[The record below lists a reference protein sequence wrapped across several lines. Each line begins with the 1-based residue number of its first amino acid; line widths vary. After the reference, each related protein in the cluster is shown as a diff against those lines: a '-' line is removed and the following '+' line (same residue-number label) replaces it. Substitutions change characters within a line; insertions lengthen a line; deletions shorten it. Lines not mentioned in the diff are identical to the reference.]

1 MNQPPRVRSSRL
13 AAMGVITIAAVMGL
27 PMLQPAPRSA
37 PVVIEAGTPS
47 PLVTLGD
54 YLVHR
59 RQTTSG
65 PFSAETFATQSGRI
79 IPFTVSGMIPAEE
92 VRCRVRWTERD
103 LDHDRPAEESDWR
116 YDDVLGWPDGLF
128 EPDPAT
134 GSFAGE
140 IFAPR
145 PNPLVDVGRFVV
157 RLELV
162 CGDETV
168 DTDETPPF
176 RVDPKERVTALTADG
191 S

>member
-1 MNQPPRVRSSRL
+1 MIQPSRVHSSRL
-13 AAMGVITIAAVMGL
+13 AAIAVIVIAAVIGL
-27 PMLQPAPRSA
+27 PVLQPARQPAS
-37 PVVIEAGTPS
+37 VSIEVADPS
-47 PLVTLGD
+47 PLITLGD

-65 PFSAETFATQSGRI
+65 PFSAETFASQSGRI
-79 IPFTVSGMIPAEE
+79 VPYTVSGLTATEG
-92 VRCRVRWTERD
+92 VRCVVRWTERD

-134 GSFAGE
+134 GAFAGE
-140 IFAPR
+140 IFVPR
-145 PNPLVDVGRFVV
+145 PNPLVDVGRFVI

-162 CGDETV
+162 CGDKTV
-168 DTDETPPF
+168 DTDETEPF
-176 RVDPKERVTALTADG
+176 RVDPKERVNALTADG